1 MSEKGFVYIL
11 KDTHFKRGVKIG
23 RARCRG
29 AGSKASSQR
38 LSQLFAESIEVVLG
52 DCAFKQ

>member
-23 RARCRG
+23 RTM
-29 AGSKASSQR
+29 SV
-38 LSQLFAESIEVVLG
+38 ES
-52 DCAFKQ
+52 

>member
-23 RARCRG
+23 RTM
-29 AGSKASSQR
+29 S
-38 LSQLFAESIEVVLG
+38 AE
-52 DCAFKQ
+52 A

>member
-23 RARCRG
+23 RTM
-29 AGSKASSQR
+29 S
-38 LSQLFAESIEVVLG
+38 AEV
-52 DCAFKQ
+52 